1 MFQFLRHF
9 CKLKVKEEPHNNDL
23 IAEYDC
29 DTLRNNAK
37 RYKKV
42 SKGSDHFL
50 ASELVA
56 FPDCALAPIAKA
68 VDFGVVAMS
77 WALQLLMNL
86 NPELAKASGGQRT
99 ITKTPKLYRLW
110 AKSRAHIVKT
120 WEGTIRSKYDTAVKG
135 MSALTAAADRSLW
148 AEIQHYLG
156 RESALALWDME
167 KFFDSISPEVLV
179 DALNHTNFPPV
190 DTIMGMQMHLAP
202 RVIQVQQ
209 LSSLPMRIDTSI
221 LAGCFYSVPWVKA
234 TLYKGCTILDQESQ
248 DKNNEH
254 PVIIKTYVDDI
265 TQAAKGTF
273 SEVVDALIRATN
285 RFQLYVVQA
294 NKLILASKSTIVA
307 SSLRLA
313 QTICD
318 ELATYGI
325 KVAVSN
331 SHRDVG
337 VEYTAAK
344 FRSIKAVRSRF
355 HKAGIRQT
363 RIKSLSHITRFAKF
377 LFSTGTYNQATW
389 GHEVVGLSNTDIL
402 TLT

>member
-1 MFQFLRHF
+1 MFQFLRHI
-9 CKLKVKEEPHNNDL
+9 CKLKVKEEPHNIDL

-179 DALNHTNFPPV
+179 DALNHTNFPPRW
-190 DTIMGMQMHLAP
+190 T
-202 RVIQVQQ
+202 Q
-209 LSSLPMRIDTSI
+209 L
-221 LAGCFYSVPWVKA
+221 WQ
-234 TLYKGCTILDQESQ
+234 YK
-248 DKNNEH
+248 
-254 PVIIKTYVDDI
+254 
-265 TQAAKGTF
+265 
-273 SEVVDALIRATN
+273 
-285 RFQLYVVQA
+285 
-294 NKLILASKSTIVA
+294 
-307 SSLRLA
+307 
-313 QTICD
+313 
-318 ELATYGI
+318 
-325 KVAVSN
+325 
-331 SHRDVG
+331 
-337 VEYTAAK
+337 
-344 FRSIKAVRSRF
+344 
-355 HKAGIRQT
+355 
-363 RIKSLSHITRFAKF
+363 
-377 LFSTGTYNQATW
+377 
-389 GHEVVGLSNTDIL
+389 
-402 TLT
+402 